1 MTGFILK
8 NARIFTGGKIVS
20 SDTVIENGVFSKIG
34 KNIELRGLKKI
45 DAGGLLVLPGAID
58 AHVHFRDMGQRQKED
73 WLTGSCAAAAGG
85 VTTVID
91 QPNTIPQTND
101 MPSMLK
107 KLGEAKK
114 KSIVD
119 FGINGGVSENN
130 PGHLGELW
138 RSGVTAFGE
147 IFMYE
152 MRMEALESAFEKIK
166 KLNAIA
172 TVHAEDAEYI
182 SMHRGAGTYEAS
194 RPGECERVAVENA
207 IKLGGTPRLH
217 ICHLSTAKSLAI
229 AAKKR
234 NVTVEVTPHHLFLCD
249 KDAKKLGAFG
259 KMNPPL
265 RGEVDRRALWVNIRD
280 VDIIASDHA
289 PHTKEEKERGIWNS
303 PAGVPGVET
312 MVPLMLMAVKKKRL
326 TLEKFVSL
334 SIGAAKIFRLAGKG
348 RIKVGNDADFIV
360 VDMKAEKKIRSRNM
374 HSKCGWTPFEGFSG
388 IFPKMT
394 FVRGEIVYEDGDVVG
409 KKGYGRFLKPKPFS
423 LP

>member
-1 MTGFILK
+1 MTDFVLK
-8 NARIFTGGKIVS
+8 NAKIFTGGKIVS
-20 SDTVIENGVFSKIG
+20 GDAAIEGGVFSKIG

-73 WLTGSCAAAAGG
+73 WFTGSCAAAAGG

-91 QPNTIPQTND
+91 QPNTIPPTNNV
-101 MPSMLK
+101 PSMLK

-130 PGHLGELW
+130 LGHLGELW
-138 RSGVTAFGE
+138 RSEVTAFGE

-152 MRMEALESAFEKIK
+152 MRMEALESSFEKIK

-172 TVHAEDAEYI
+172 TVHAEDAGCI
-182 SMHRGAGTYEAS
+182 SMHRGTKTYEAS

-207 IKLGGTPRLH
+207 IKLGGTQRLH

-229 AAKKR
+229 AAKNR
-234 NVTVEVTPHHLFLCD
+234 NVTVEVTPHHFFLCD

-265 RGEVDRRALWVNIRD
+265 RSEADRRALWVDIGNI
-280 VDIIASDHA
+280 DIIVSDHA
-289 PHTKEEKERGIWNS
+289 PHTKEEKEQGVWDA

-312 MVPLMLMAVKKKRL
+312 MVPLMLMAVKKKML

-334 SIGAAKIFRLAGKG
+334 STGAAKIFRLAGKG
-348 RIKVGNDADFIV
+348 GIKVGNDADFIV
-360 VDMKAEKKIRSRNM
+360 VDMKAERKIRAEVL

-388 IFPKMT
+388 IFPKMV
-394 FVRGEIVYEDGDVVG
+394 FVRGEAVYEDGKITG
-409 KKGYGRFLKPKPFS
+409 KKGYGRFLKPES
-423 LP
+423 